1 MLLRT
6 RLSSVIGAFALAQ
19 GSGTVASSGLSS
31 GLSSV
36 VQDAPTTSSTA
47 INTDEDLVMAF
58 FNLADIPAHV
68 AQHFYLLVKQF

>member
-1 MLLRT
+1 
-6 RLSSVIGAFALAQ
+6 
-19 GSGTVASSGLSS
+19 VASSGLSS

>member
-19 GSGTVASSGLSS
+19 GSGTVASSGLPSC
-31 GLSSV
+31 LSSV

-47 INTDEDLVMAF
+47 INADEDLVMVF

-68 AQHFYLLVKQF
+68 AQHCYLLVKQF